1 VAGTGEGLADKPII
15 RILLADEHSLFRGA
29 VRTVLESEPDLRV
42 VGEAADGLAA
52 VAEGERQRPDVALID
67 ADLPNCDG
75 VRAASLLKERVPGCR
90 VLVLAGEGDE
100 ETLVAAVEAR
110 ANGYLTKTSS
120 LAELI
125 DATRAAH
132 RGETLI
138 PPRMLGTL
146 LARLIEKRR
155 QRDDAM
161 RQMSRLTRRERE
173 ILVLLAQGADNDVI
187 AQSLVISPRTAR
199 THIQN
204 VLAKLEV
211 HSRLEA
217 AAFVIR
223 SGIHEELVGAGE

>member
-1 VAGTGEGLADKPII
+1 
-15 RILLADEHSLFRGA
+15 
-29 VRTVLESEPDLRV
+29 
-42 VGEAADGLAA
+42 
-52 VAEGERQRPDVALID
+52 
-67 ADLPNCDG
+67 
-75 VRAASLLKERVPGCR
+75 

-125 DATRAAH
+125 QATRAAY

-138 PPRMLGTL
+138 PARMLGSL